1 VFWSFV
7 DGLPMTPTG
16 KTQKFVLR
24 QQVADGTLTFDEVR
38 PSKSATQR

>member
-1 VFWSFV
+1 
-7 DGLPMTPTG
+7 MTPTG

-38 PSKSATQR
+38 PPKSATQL